1 MSAELVSMDN
11 DTLRQRVVL
20 LEKELEASKT
30 EAINHHGQHHSPE
43 AHKKAEH
50 AHHAAANRAQYGH
63 SDNIIFVEPQEYEGF
78 ICTISHGK
86 GVAAAFCR
94 QIVRYKLDRLLQ
106 RPVLHQWL
114 VDGKIY
120 REASERQSSRFELF
134 FDLLFVGIVHQIAD
148 SAADE
153 PTGIGFAKYIL
164 TFAPAFSIWA
174 DVRDLANQFANDDV
188 TQRAY
193 ILWTMILLVGY
204 SNNASSI
211 EWGVDGEGVSE
222 GSMAAMRWTLGFFVI
237 AKVSKGQKPCII
249 HHKPVTESLTV
260 ILHLIYGIFLPLS
273 RKPLLI
279 SSAASIVTA
288 ILFLVAMFTP
298 LHGTI
303 SLVAAGVIADY
314 LLRILG
320 VMIFKTLEVLGRR
333 RAKAQKNST
342 SKICKGFMGKGGRDE
357 DDRSYFERTH
367 TADSSTTAVN
377 EPCPLRSNGMFS
389 EALRKEYRIPAINI
403 EHHVER
409 LGAFV
414 TIVLGEMVAN
424 IFFKASNA
432 SGLDSQSGR
441 ALLGLMIAFNLNWM
455 YFDSQA
461 CKHFVHALRRHWV
474 TSFLFTLLHLPLCM
488 ALLLA
493 SAAMNRLVASPSPIT
508 DSGGGLVWFF
518 GAGLGISVI
527 TMASIG
533 VLHKSIDDGIP
544 GAPPEA
550 NASVI
555 VRRTFSRRV
564 VLATRYA
571 AGVAMVFVPLAKS
584 LSSIELLAIYVGIT
598 AFLII
603 EETVGRIERH
613 EWELEDREE
622 AREAEKAEQD
632 RENGSVV

>member
-1 MSAELVSMDN
+1 
-11 DTLRQRVVL
+11 
-20 LEKELEASKT
+20 
-30 EAINHHGQHHSPE
+30 
-43 AHKKAEH
+43 
-50 AHHAAANRAQYGH
+50 
-63 SDNIIFVEPQEYEGF
+63 
-78 ICTISHGK
+78 
-86 GVAAAFCR
+86 
-94 QIVRYKLDRLLQ
+94 
-106 RPVLHQWL
+106 
-114 VDGKIY
+114 
-120 REASERQSSRFELF
+120 
-134 FDLLFVGIVHQIAD
+134 
-148 SAADE
+148 
-153 PTGIGFAKYIL
+153 
-164 TFAPAFSIWA
+164 
-174 DVRDLANQFANDDV
+174 
-188 TQRAY
+188 
-193 ILWTMILLVGY
+193 
-204 SNNASSI
+204 
-211 EWGVDGEGVSE
+211 
-222 GSMAAMRWTLGFFVI
+222 
-237 AKVSKGQKPCII
+237 
-249 HHKPVTESLTV
+249 
-260 ILHLIYGIFLPLS
+260 
-273 RKPLLI
+273 
-279 SSAASIVTA
+279 
-288 ILFLVAMFTP
+288 
-298 LHGTI
+298 
-303 SLVAAGVIADY
+303 
-314 LLRILG
+314 
-320 VMIFKTLEVLGRR
+320 
-333 RAKAQKNST
+333 
-342 SKICKGFMGKGGRDE
+342 
-357 DDRSYFERTH
+357 
-367 TADSSTTAVN
+367 
-377 EPCPLRSNGMFS
+377 
-389 EALRKEYRIPAINI
+389 
-403 EHHVER
+403 
-409 LGAFV
+409 
-414 TIVLGEMVAN
+414 
-424 IFFKASNA
+424 
-432 SGLDSQSGR
+432 
-441 ALLGLMIAFNLNWM
+441 MIAFNLNWM